1 MCNRAAARLGILCC
15 LVFLVP
21 PAYGGVDAIHF
32 LVLPQESSVLAAFDD
47 AQRFEPY
54 AGSWTSD
61 WRYPV
66 ARDEVATRLSAD
78 MSFLRLA
85 QKSHPEN
92 EDLLLLTALVA
103 HYAYNVDVNGSLDAA
118 MRALARAQALSPG
131 DVRPLWFRASLVCQ
145 TGQPAPGFQQ
155 FLSIEDNHSWDRL
168 PIGFWDD
175 YLECAM
181 INGMPAHAL
190 RAAAHLEA
198 LHAPPS
204 PRRSDLV
211 QTARSLFAPFD
222 PGKAYLAQ
230 DAWAGGKLGADVT
243 FTSTTC
249 GLQIRAHGD
258 WIVNDLTLNKGACL
272 AYFAT
277 GPYKATAGRM
287 EPSILV
293 VAQRPPPNETLE
305 QFAESFATKGKFR
318 PFTPS
323 RCPASTCI
331 GLEGTRQGLYGKQ
344 GDGQEQI
351 VVFERDEPR
360 FPGLIFEAPPAGSS
374 PATASQG
381 AAELRPDQIPER
393 IPGKLYYLVA
403 LDTSSS
409 IEVPADKDF
418 GFILANL
425 TVE

>member
-1 MCNRAAARLGILCC
+1 MFSRAAARLAFFSCF
-15 LVFLVP
+15 VFLAP
-21 PAYGGVDAIHF
+21 LAFAGVSAIH
-32 LVLPQESSVLAAFDD
+32 VSALPQESSVLAAFDD

-54 AGSWTSD
+54 AGSWTPD

-66 ARDEVATRLSAD
+66 PREDVAARLGAD
-78 MSFLRLA
+78 ISFLELA
-85 QKSHPEN
+85 LKSHPDN
-92 EDLLLLTALVA
+92 EDLLLLTALIA
-103 HYAYNVDVNGSLDAA
+103 HYAYNVDVTGSLDAA
-118 MRALARAQALSPG
+118 MWALAQAQTLSPG
-131 DVRPLWFRASLVCQ
+131 DVRPLWFHASLACQ
-145 TGQPAPGFQQ
+145 TGQPASGFQQ
-155 FLSIEDNHSWDRL
+155 FLSIEGSNSGNRL
-168 PIGFWDD
+168 TIGFWDD

-190 RAAAHLEA
+190 RVAAHLDAMHA
-198 LHAPPS
+198 LPS
-204 PRRSDLV
+204 QRRADLV
-211 QTARSLFAPFD
+211 QTARNIFAPFA
-222 PGKAYLAQ
+222 PAKAYPPQ

-249 GLQIRAHGD
+249 GMQIRAHGD
-258 WIVNDLTLNKGACL
+258 WIVNDLALNKGACL

-277 GPYKATAGRM
+277 GPYKAAAGRM

-293 VAQRPPPNETLE
+293 VAQSPPKDETLE
-305 QFAESFATKGKFR
+305 QFAQSFATKGKFR

-323 RCPASTCI
+323 RCPASECI
-331 GLEGTRQGLYGKQ
+331 GLVGVRPGLYGKE

-360 FPGLIFEAPPAGSS
+360 FPGLIFEAPADSS
-374 PATASQG
+374 PAAASQG
-381 AAELRPDQIPER
+381 GVELRSDEIPER

-403 LDTSSS
+403 LDASSS
-409 IEVPADKDF
+409 IEDPADKDF

>member
-1 MCNRAAARLGILCC
+1 MCNRLAGRLALLLC

-21 PAYGGVDAIHF
+21 PAFAGVEAIN
-32 LVLPQESSVLAAFDD
+32 VNALPQETSVLAAFDD

-54 AGSWTSD
+54 VSSWTSN
-61 WRYPV
+61 WESPV
-66 ARDEVATRLSAD
+66 PRDEVATRLSAD
-78 MSFLRLA
+78 LGFLALA
-85 QKSHPEN
+85 LKSHPDNEN
-92 EDLLLLTALVA
+92 LLLLTAQVA
-103 HYAYNVDVNGSLDAA
+103 HYAYNVDVDGSLDTG
-118 MRALARAQALSPG
+118 MRVLTKAQTLSPD

-145 TGQPAPGFQQ
+145 TGQPAPGFDQ
-155 FLSIEDNHSWDRL
+155 FLSIESSHPWDRL
-168 PIGFWDD
+168 PVGFWDD

-198 LHAPPS
+198 LQAPPS
-204 PRRSDLV
+204 QHRSYLV
-211 QTARSLFAPFD
+211 QMARSVFAPFD
-222 PGKAYLAQ
+222 PAKAYPPQ
-230 DAWAGGKLGADVT
+230 DAWSGGKLGADVT

-258 WIVNDLTLNKGACL
+258 WIVNDLALNKGACL

-277 GPYKATAGRM
+277 GPYKAAAGRM

-293 VAQRPPPNETLE
+293 VAQRPPNNETLE
-305 QFAESFATKGKFR
+305 QFAKSFATKGTFR

-323 RCPASTCI
+323 NCPASQCI
-331 GLEGTRQGLYGKQ
+331 GLVGVRPGLYGKQ

-351 VVFERDEPR
+351 VVFERDEPS
-360 FPGLIFEAPPAGSS
+360 FPGLIFEAPLIS
-374 PATASQG
+374 PQGVASQG
-381 AAELRPDQIPER
+381 AVELRPDEIPER

-409 IEVPADKDF
+409 IEEPADKDF